1 MCVQA
6 RRHKEVA
13 ERKVEELQLQLQ
25 HSHLLSR
32 LKDDKGTAVSETV
45 ATLHLHSCD
54 LVLPYQS
61 LSICIITFLEN
72 QIMCIQFRAS
82 L

>member
-6 RRHKEVA
+6 RRHKEEA

-32 LKDDKGTAVSETV
+32 LKDDKATAVSVTV
-45 ATLHLHSCD
+45 ATQHLS
-54 LVLPYQS
+54 Y
-61 LSICIITFLEN
+61 
-72 QIMCIQFRAS
+72 M
-82 L
+82 

>member
-6 RRHKEVA
+6 RRHKEEA

-32 LKDDKGTAVSETV
+32 LKDDKMTAVSVTV
-45 ATLHLHSCD
+45 AIQHLRSCD
-54 LVLPYQS
+54 LVLHQS
-61 LSICIITFLEN
+61 LSIYN
-72 QIMCIQFRAS
+72 NVS
-82 L
+82 